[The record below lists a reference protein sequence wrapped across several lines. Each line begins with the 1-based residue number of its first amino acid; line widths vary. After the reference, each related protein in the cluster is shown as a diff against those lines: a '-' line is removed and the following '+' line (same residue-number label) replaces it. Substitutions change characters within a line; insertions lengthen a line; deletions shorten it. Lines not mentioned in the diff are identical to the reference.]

1 MLFAAIFA
9 NNVYICRKFINMS
22 PVFCRE
28 SGYVFKIFSNEEERM
43 HIHVMGDGNEAKFW
57 LEPKVELAKNGGFS
71 RHELND
77 IQKIIEKNAER
88 FKEQYKQ
95 HISKRLD
102 D

>member
-1 MLFAAIFA
+1 
-9 NNVYICRKFINMS
+9 MS
-22 PVFCRE
+22 PVFGRE

-43 HIHVMGDGNEAKFW
+43 HIHVMGDGKEAKFW
-57 LEPKVELAKNGGFS
+57 LEPQVELAKNSGFS
-71 RHELND
+71 KHELKD

-95 HISKRLD
+95 HIGKRLD